1 MKRILKILS
10 AIAIGAS
17 FILTGVTPVVA
28 NTIPLTIDGVIN
40 CANPD
45 NAITTTC
52 RGEVPPPPVTPLP
65 PGYVPAPVPPSATPT
80 TPPPAPAVGSTI
92 TYSGDIAIDCALEAS
107 KSSPICAPRTNPD
120 GSLNCAQADNA
131 ITTTCWERAQADKKS
146 GVNPVPSDVDCAL
159 EKFKNYPVCTGVA
172 PQAVIDY
179 EKSRANAA
187 PLPEMVNCA
196 DPMLAQTSACTN
208 RTTTDLPADC
218 ALSENANLPRCQPMT
233 LPDGSINCAQPDNAI
248 TTTCWEQ
255 AQVLKS
261 FGALTAVNCNLPGY
275 LSYPACTGIKPQ
287 AVLDFEKTSSVK
299 KLNQDTATALT
310 ETATVKTLIETTTV
324 KTLTETAAIAEAS
337 QEAKVSG
344 SVDLKSRNTK
354 TTVLQIDLDL
364 AKAKVKVIATKKG
377 SPTLTQSVS
386 ADSNGDKTVT
396 FKRNLKGYTIKI
408 VVDGET
414 IDSLKI

>member
-1 MKRILKILS
+1 MKRTLKILS

-17 FILTGVTPVVA
+17 FILTGVTLGVA

-52 RGEVPPPPVTPLP
+52 RGEAPPAPVNTPPVTT
-65 PGYVPAPVPPSATPT
+65 VTPT
-80 TPPPAPAVGSTI
+80 TVAP
-92 TYSGDIAIDCALEAS
+92 SGPS
-107 KSSPICAPRTNPD
+107 APVVPMTNPD
-120 GSLNCAQADNA
+120 GSINCAQADNA
-131 ITTTCWERAQADKKS
+131 ITTTCWELAQSAKKAGGS
-146 GVNPVPSDVDCAL
+146 PVPPKVDCNL
-159 EKFKNYPVCTGVA
+159 DIYKNYPVCTGIA
-172 PQAVIDY
+172 PQAYVDY
-179 EKSRANAA
+179 EKSKANAA

-208 RTTTDLPADC
+208 RTTTDLSADC

-261 FGALTAVNCNLPGY
+261 FGALTAIDCRLPGY
-275 LSYPACTGIKPQ
+275 ISYPACTGIKPQ

-299 KLNQDTATALT
+299 KLNQDTATVSN

-386 ADSNGDKTVT
+386 ADSNGNKTVT
-396 FKRNLKGYTIKI
+396 FKKNLKGYTIKI
-408 VVDGET
+408 VVDGEI

>member
-10 AIAIGAS
+10 SIAVSAS

-28 NTIPLTIDGVIN
+28 NSIPLTIDGVIN
-40 CANPD
+40 CAHPD

-52 RGEVPPPPVTPLP
+52 RGEAPPPPVNTPT
-65 PGYVPAPVPPSATPT
+65 APVTTSTP
-80 TPPPAPAVGSTI
+80 VV
-92 TYSGDIAIDCALEAS
+92 SGDSSLSQIPMTIDGV
-107 KSSPICAPRTNPD
+107 I
-120 GSLNCAQADNA
+120 NCAHPDNA
-131 ITTTCWERAQADKKS
+131 ITTTCWELAQAAKKAGES
-146 GVNPVPSDVDCAL
+146 PVPPQVDCNL
-159 EKFKNYPVCTGVA
+159 DIYKSYPVCTGIT
-172 PQAVIDY
+172 PQAVIDF
-179 EKSRANAA
+179 EKSKANAI
-187 PLPEMVNCA
+187 PLPETVNCA
-196 DPMLAQTSACTN
+196 DPMLAQTGACTN

-218 ALSENANLPRCQPMT
+218 ALSENTNLPRCQPMT

-255 AQVLKS
+255 SLVMKAA
-261 FGALTAVNCNLPGY
+261 GATTAIDCSLPGY
-275 LSYPACTGIKPQ
+275 ISYPACTGIKPQ
-287 AVLDFEKTSSVK
+287 AVIDYEKTNSVK
-299 KLNQDTATALT
+299 ILNQETTTALN
-310 ETATVKTLIETTTV
+310 ESATV
-324 KTLTETAAIAEAS
+324 KTLTETATIADLPKAV
-337 QEAKVSG
+337 KISG

-377 SPTLTQSVS
+377 SPTLTQTVS

>member
-10 AIAIGAS
+10 SIAVSAS

-28 NTIPLTIDGVIN
+28 NSIPLTIDGVIN
-40 CANPD
+40 CAHPD
-45 NAITTTC
+45 NAITTPC
-52 RGEVPPPPVTPLP
+52 RGE
-65 PGYVPAPVPPSATPT
+65 A
-80 TPPPAPAVGSTI
+80 PPAPLNTPAAPVTTSTPVV
-92 TYSGDIAIDCALEAS
+92 SGDSSSSQIPMTIDGV
-107 KSSPICAPRTNPD
+107 I
-120 GSLNCAQADNA
+120 NCAHPDNA
-131 ITTTCWERAQADKKS
+131 ITTTCWELAQAAKKAGES
-146 GVNPVPSDVDCAL
+146 PVPPQVDCNL
-159 EKFKNYPVCTGVA
+159 DIYKSYPVCTGIT
-172 PQAVIDY
+172 PQAVIDF
-179 EKSRANAA
+179 EKSKANAI
-187 PLPEMVNCA
+187 PLPETVNCA
-196 DPMLAQTSACTN
+196 DPMLAQTGACTN

-218 ALSENANLPRCQPMT
+218 ALSENTNLPRCQPMT

-255 AQVLKS
+255 SLVMKAA
-261 FGALTAVNCNLPGY
+261 GATTAIDCSLPGY
-275 LSYPACTGIKPQ
+275 ISYPACTGIKPQ
-287 AVLDFEKTSSVK
+287 AVIDYEKTNSVK
-299 KLNQDTATALT
+299 ILNQETITALN
-310 ETATVKTLIETTTV
+310 ESATV
-324 KTLTETAAIAEAS
+324 KTLTETATIADLPKAV
-337 QEAKVSG
+337 KISG

-377 SPTLTQSVS
+377 SPTLTQTVS